1 MDLKEN
7 LSISFD
13 ALRGNKMRSILTTL
27 GIVIGVTTIIGM
39 MSIIQGLQNF
49 MVKELSVLG
58 SNTFQIQKNPPIQM
72 GRLDEKYRNR
82 KPITLEQALAVKKYA
97 KLVKAVG
104 PEVWYFGEVIRYRD
118 KKTNPD
124 ILIIGATPEF
134 QVANN
139 YFVSSGRFISETD
152 VDHNRNVVVLG
163 LDIVETL
170 FPHSD
175 PVGQSIRLGANK
187 VKVIGTLEKQG
198 SIFGQSRDNRIIV
211 PVTTFQNM
219 YGERRSLSV
228 TVQVKDPRFMQEAMD
243 QVIGILR
250 TVRKV
255 PPGEPNDFEVFTS
268 ESLIDTFNDMSFS
281 VKVAAIGIALISL
294 LVGGIGIMNIMLVSV
309 TERTREI
316 GIRKAVGAK
325 RKDILWQFVI
335 EAVILGNIGGV
346 IGILGGVI
354 IGLFIGLVTP
364 LPTAIPVWAVFLGI
378 GFCSLVGLFFG
389 IYPAAK
395 AARMEPITALR
406 YE

>member
-7 LSISFD
+7 LNISFD

-49 MVKELSVLG
+49 MVGELSVLG
-58 SNTFQIQKNPPIQM
+58 SNTFQIQKNPPIQL

-82 KPITLEQALAVKKYA
+82 KPITLDQAMAVKKHA
-97 KLVKAVG
+97 SLVKAVG
-104 PEVWYFGEVIRYRD
+104 PEVWHFGEVVRYRD
-118 KKTNPD
+118 EKTNPD

-139 YFVSSGRFISETD
+139 YFVSGGRFLNETD
-152 VDHNRNVVVLG
+152 IEHNRKVVVLG

-175 PVGQSIRLGANK
+175 PVGQYIRVGAHK
-187 VKVIGTLEKQG
+187 MKVIGTLEKQG

-219 YGERRSLSV
+219 YGERRSLGI
-228 TVQVKDPRFMQEAMD
+228 TVQVKDPRYMQEAMD

-250 TVRKV
+250 AVRKV

-268 ESLIDTFNDMSFS
+268 ESLIETFNEMSFS
-281 VKVAAIGIALISL
+281 VKMAAIGIALISL

-325 RKDILWQFVI
+325 KSDILWQFVI
-335 EAVILGNIGGV
+335 EAVILGNVGGV
-346 IGILGGVI
+346 LGILFGVL
-354 IGLFIGLVTP
+354 IGLFIGVITP
-364 LPTAIPVWAVFLGI
+364 LPTAIPIWAIFLGI

-395 AARMEPITALR
+395 AARLEPIAALR